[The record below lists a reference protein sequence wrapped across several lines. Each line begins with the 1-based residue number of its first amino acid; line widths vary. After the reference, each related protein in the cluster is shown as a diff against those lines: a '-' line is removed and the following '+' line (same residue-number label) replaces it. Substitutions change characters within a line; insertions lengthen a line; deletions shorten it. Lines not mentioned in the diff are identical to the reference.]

1 MISTRILRRRIK
13 SVQSTAKITRAMEM
27 IATTKMKRSQEQA
40 ISGRPYTEKI
50 TQLIPDLA
58 SIQGPGHVLHP
69 LIKER
74 KVKKIAIIHITSDKG
89 MCGGLNANVNRL
101 TGSFIL
107 SQKVPVSL
115 IAVGKKGRDFMVRSR
130 RDVIAEF
137 TKIGERPKLFD
148 IMPIS
153 KIVTDEYAEGKVDI
167 VYIAYSKFV
176 TTMTQQPV
184 MDQLLPMRLPE
195 EQKKETKVCDYIFE
209 PDPDFVL
216 GELIPRYIDNRIYH
230 AIVESIASE
239 QSARMVAMRSA
250 TENAQEVIQDLTLA
264 LNKARQEAITNELL
278 DINGGLAVLQ

>member
-27 IATTKMKRSQEQA
+27 IATAKMRRSQEQA
-40 ISGRPYTEKI
+40 VNGRPYSEKI
-50 TQLIPDLA
+50 TQLITDLA
-58 SIQGPGHVLHP
+58 AIQGPGHVLHP
-69 LIKER
+69 LIQER
-74 KVKKIAIIHITSDKG
+74 EVKKIAIIHITSDRG
-89 MCGGLNANVNRL
+89 MCGGLNANMNHL

-115 IAVGKKGRDFMVRSR
+115 IAVGKKGRDFLMRSR

-153 KIVTDEYAEGKVDI
+153 KIVTDDYAEAKVDM
-167 VYIAYSKFV
+167 VYLAYTKFV

-184 MDQLLPMRLPE
+184 MDQLLPMKLPE

-216 GELIPRYIDNRIYH
+216 SELIPRYIDNRIYH
-230 AIVESIASE
+230 AVVESIASE
-239 QSARMVAMRSA
+239 QSARMVAMRNA
-250 TENAQEVIQDLTLA
+250 TENAQEVMQYLTLA

-278 DINGGLAVLQ
+278 DLIGGLAVLQ

>member
-40 ISGRPYTEKI
+40 ISGRPYSEKI
-50 TQLIPDLA
+50 TQLITDLA